1 MSDMMQSFD
10 TDPLM
15 YELNNVLNDGLTKM
29 LSKYVK
35 RYNLLENTHKQ
46 IMNLPSVRVEMN
58 RENDSDSDG
67 SDDITPYPSNNT
79 KDFEVMLAA
88 HIDTIRNLRN
98 EICELKESLSKRH
111 VCNRCDNTCEQI
123 NIKLEIEDII
133 SDDIKCTESVAH
145 TTVADDEDDEDDI
158 KCTESV
164 AHTTVADDEDDEDEE
179 EEDDEEEEEEDED
192 DSGVADKIVA
202 DKIVAD
208 KIVADKIVADK
219 IVADKII
226 ADKIIADKIVADKI
240 VADKIVA
247 DTNDDVETENE
258 EETDDFFE
266 IEIDDV
272 TYCTNDEETGIIYGL
287 DNDGD
292 VGKRVGYL
300 KDGEP
305 FFDNE

>member
-1 MSDMMQSFD
+1 MSDMMKSFD
-10 TDPLM
+10 TEPLM
-15 YELNNVLNDGLTKM
+15 YELNNVLNDGLSKM

-67 SDDITPYPSNNT
+67 SDDITPCND
-79 KDFEVMLAA
+79 KEFDVRELLIAQ

-98 EICELKESLSKRH
+98 EICELKESLSKSH
-111 VCNRCDNTCEQI
+111 VCTNACEKI

-133 SDDIKCTESVAH
+133 IEESIIEDVKSIAQ
-145 TTVADDEDDEDDI
+145 TTVADD
-158 KCTESV
+158 T
-164 AHTTVADDEDDEDEE
+164 
-179 EEDDEEEEEEDED
+179 DEEEEEEEEEEEKKEEEEEKKEEEEEGEEGEEEEEEEEKVDVVIEK
-192 DSGVADKIVA
+192 VAS
-202 DKIVAD
+202 
-208 KIVADKIVADK
+208 
-219 IVADKII
+219 
-226 ADKIIADKIVADKI
+226 
-240 VADKIVA
+240 
-247 DTNDDVETENE
+247 DVETENE
-258 EETDDFFE
+258 EEEEEESDDFFE
-266 IEIDDV
+266 IEIDDI
-272 TYCTNDEETGIIYGL
+272 TYCTNDEETGVIYEL